1 MRSLLRRSEQPN
13 DLVGVIQQVRRR
25 WKYKLLLR
33 GAVGLLALGFIA
45 FVLSAWGLEAWRFSA
60 GSIITFRII
69 LPLII
74 LGLLGWFIVRPM
86 LRRASDDQVAL
97 YLEEHEPSL
106 QAEIISA
113 IEATRLAGSDASPHS
128 AALVRRLVES
138 AVEKC
143 QRIEYG
149 RNVERTPLKRY
160 GVLAGV
166 VAVAAIALFTLGPAY
181 LRHAASALLVISRN
195 VQAATPY
202 RIDVVPGNATVPK
215 GVDQTITAKLDGFEA
230 DQAVLMVRKS
240 PEAAFERV
248 PLIRSESADTPNQYE
263 GMLFDLAG
271 PVDYFVEAAGV
282 KSPTYTLK
290 VIDLPYVQKLEL
302 EYHFPAYT
310 GLQPRKI
317 EDGGDIAV
325 LKGTE
330 VRVRI
335 TPTMAAPGGQILL
348 HDKDKV
354 ALTAA
359 PDGTLSAKF
368 SADRDGF
375 YRIELDAPTGERVSG
390 SPQYT
395 IDVLTDQTPSV
406 SISKPGRDTTASP
419 IEEVFV
425 EARAE
430 DDFGVRNL
438 ELVYSVNGGAE
449 KTIQLFEGK
458 NRVPEVTAGHTFYL
472 EELNVQ
478 PGDFVSYYA
487 RAADNDVVNGAKRAS
502 SDLYFL
508 QVRPLRKEFRR
519 AESQGGGGGGGG
531 GNQEVGALSQQQR
544 QIIAATFNIN
554 RDKKTM
560 SADKLRENST
570 VVALSQARL
579 REQVDGLVTRMNS
592 RLVEQ
597 DPSFK
602 KIADLLP
609 QAAAEMKNAEA
620 KLQKSDP
627 QGALEPEQKALQFLQ
642 KAEEEYEVQV
652 SMQRGGGGG
661 GGGNSAMAQDLADLF
676 ELELDRMSNQYET
689 AQRAQ
694 QQQSDQQLDELL
706 EKLKELARRQEQ
718 EAERQR
724 RRAMAGQQQS
734 GGGGNS
740 QRGLA
745 EQVEEAARRLE
756 QLSRE
761 QNRPE
766 LMASARQ
773 LREAADNMR
782 QASAEGQSGA
792 AQAAAALE
800 RLQEAQRRLQQNQSG
815 RAERD
820 VKDAVRQAQD
830 IAREQQQIADEVRNL
845 DQAGTNRQEKVQQLS
860 ARKDQLDSRV
870 AELEKHLDR
879 AAGDMARS
887 ERETARKL
895 SEAAG
900 SIRDNRLRDKIRYS
914 RSMIRAG
921 VQANDAATFE
931 GEIAGNIG
939 EMQKRVDEA
948 AAALGASAR
957 TDQMA
962 SALER
967 AQDLARGLE
976 SMDQR
981 MRERTGRNADQR
993 NQQQGREGQ
1002 RGQQGEQ
1009 GQNRDGQQGQ
1019 RGEQGQAQRG
1029 EQGQQGQEGQQRQ
1042 QGQGQGQRGE
1052 QGQQGR
1058 EGQQGQQGGQDGRG
1072 GQNQGDASRDGRG
1085 GMGDT
1090 TGSWQQDG
1098 GGYGSRR
1105 PGRFTQEDVR
1115 QFRGEARQW
1124 TREAE
1129 QLSRQLRQ
1137 QRIDPK
1143 ELDEILRNLRRLDD
1157 ERVYQDVEELARL
1170 QSQVSEGMKRFEY
1183 GLRRKIEGAG
1193 NQVLLS
1199 GSDEVPEQ
1207 FRKLVEQYY
1216 KSLSKGPS
1224 TSAGQGPSKPD
1235 GKTPEKK

>member
-1 MRSLLRRSEQPN
+1 MRSLLRRPEEPT
-13 DLVGVIQQVRRR
+13 DLLGVIQQVRRR

-33 GAVGLLALGFIA
+33 GIVGLLGLGFA
-45 FVLSAWGLEAWRFSA
+45 TFFLSAWILEAWRFSA
-60 GSIITFRII
+60 GAILAFRII
-69 LPLII
+69 LPLAI
-74 LGLLGWFIVRPM
+74 LALCGWFIVRPLM
-86 LRRASDDQVAL
+86 RRVGDEQVAL

-113 IEATRLAGSDASPHS
+113 IEASRLAGSDASPHS
-128 AALVRRLVES
+128 AALVRRLVQS

-143 QRIEYG
+143 QAIDYG
-149 RNVERTPLKRY
+149 RNVERLPLRRY
-160 GVLAGV
+160 ATIAGS
-166 VAVAAIALFTLGPAY
+166 VALVAILLFALGPAY
-181 LRHAASALLVISRN
+181 LRHAASALLVVSRS

-202 RIDVVPGNATVPK
+202 RIEVSPGNATVPK
-215 GVDQTITAKLDGFEA
+215 GVDQTITAKLDGFDA

-240 PEAAFERV
+240 AESAFERV
-248 PLIRSESADTPNQYE
+248 PLVRSENAETPNQYE

-271 PVDYFVEAAGV
+271 HVDYFVEAAGV
-282 KSPTYTLK
+282 KSTTYTLR
-290 VIDLPYVQKLEL
+290 VVDLPYVQKLEL

-335 TPTMAAPGGQILL
+335 TPTMASPGGQILL
-348 HDKDKV
+348 HDKDKI
-354 ALTAA
+354 ALTAST
-359 PDGTLSAKF
+359 DGTLAAKF
-368 SADRDGF
+368 VADRDGF
-375 YRIELDAPTGERVSG
+375 YRVELDATTGERVSA

-395 IDVLTDQTPSV
+395 IDVLTDQAPSV
-406 SISKPGRDTTASP
+406 SIAKPGRDTNASP

-438 ELVYSVNGGAE
+438 ELVYSVNGGPA
-449 KTIQLFEGK
+449 KTISLFEG
-458 NRVPEVTAGHTFYL
+458 RTRLPEVTAGHTFYL
-472 EELNVQ
+472 EELDVQ

-487 RAADNDVVNGAKRAS
+487 RAADNDNVGGAKRTS

-519 AESQGGGGGGGG
+519 AESQGGGGGGG

-560 SADKLRENST
+560 TPDKLRENST

-579 REQVDGLVTRMNS
+579 REQVEGLVTRMNS

-597 DPSFK
+597 DPAFQ

-609 QAAAEMKNAEA
+609 QAVTEMKNAEA
-620 KLQKSDP
+620 RLQKADP

-642 KAEEEYEVQV
+642 RAEEEYEVQV

-694 QQQSDQQLDELL
+694 QQQADQQLDELM

-724 RRAMAGQQQS
+724 RRAAAGQQQS

-761 QNRPE
+761 DNRPE
-766 LMASARQ
+766 LMTTARQ
-773 LREAADNMR
+773 LREAADAMR
-782 QASAEGQSGA
+782 QASAEGQAGA

-800 RLQEAQRRLQQNQSG
+800 RLQEAQRRLQQTQTG
-815 RAERD
+815 RGERD
-820 VKDAVRQAQD
+820 VKDAVRQAQE
-830 IAREQQQIADEVRNL
+830 IAREQQQISDEVRGL
-845 DQAGTNRQEKVQQLS
+845 DQAGANRQEKVQQLS

-879 AAGDMARS
+879 AAGELVRT
-887 ERETARKL
+887 ERDTARKL

-921 VQANDAATFE
+921 VQANDAANFE

-939 EMQKRVDEA
+939 EMQKRIDEA
-948 AAALGASAR
+948 AAALGNSKR
-957 TDQMA
+957 TDA
-962 SALER
+962 VGNALES
-967 AQDLARGLE
+967 AQGLARGIE
-976 SMDQR
+976 SLNER
-981 MRERTGRNADQR
+981 MRERSGQNADAR
-993 NQQQGREGQ
+993 GQQGQQGQ
-1002 RGQQGEQ
+1002 RGQE
-1009 GQNRDGQQGQ
+1009 GQQEAQRGQEGQ
-1019 RGEQGQAQRG
+1019 RGEQGQRG
-1029 EQGQQGQEGQQRQ
+1029 GQGQEGQQGQRGQ
-1042 QGQGQGQRGE
+1042 QGQGQEGR
-1052 QGQQGR
+1052 QGQP
-1058 EGQQGQQGGQDGRG
+1058 GQEGQQGGQEGRG
-1072 GQNQGDASRDGRG
+1072 GQNEGNPSRDGRG
-1085 GMGDT
+1085 GLGDT
-1090 TGSWQQDG
+1090 TGSWQSG

-1105 PGRFTQEDVR
+1105 PGRLTQDDIR
-1115 QFRGEARQW
+1115 QFRGEAREW

-1129 QLSRQLRQ
+1129 RLSRLLRQ
-1137 QRIDPK
+1137 QGIDPR
-1143 ELDEILRNLRRLDD
+1143 ELEEILRNLRRLED
-1157 ERVYQDVEELARL
+1157 ERVYHDAEELARL
-1170 QSQVSEGMKRFEY
+1170 QTQVTEGVKRFEY
-1183 GLRRKIEGAG
+1183 GLRRRIEGAG
-1193 NQVLLS
+1193 NQILLS

-1216 KSLSKGPS
+1216 KSLSRG
-1224 TSAGQGPSKPD
+1224 SAAGSGQAPD
-1235 GKTPEKK
+1235 AKAPEKK

>member
-1 MRSLLRRSEQPN
+1 MRSILRRSEEPT
-13 DLVGVIQQVRRR
+13 DLLGVIQQVRRR

-33 GAVGLLALGFIA
+33 GIVGLVGLGFA
-45 FVLSAWGLEAWRFSA
+45 TFFLSAWILEAWRFSA
-60 GSIITFRII
+60 GAILAFRII
-69 LPLII
+69 LPLSV
-74 LGLLGWFIVRPM
+74 LALVGWFIVRPL
-86 LRRASDDQVAL
+86 LRRVGDDQVAL

-113 IEATRLAGSDASPHS
+113 IEASRLAGSDASPHS
-128 AALVRRLVES
+128 AALVQRLVQS

-143 QRIEYG
+143 QAIDYG
-149 RNVERTPLKRY
+149 RNVERLPLRRY
-160 GVLAGV
+160 ATVAG
-166 VAVAAIALFTLGPAY
+166 AVALVAILLFALGPAY
-181 LRHAASALLVISRN
+181 LRHAASALLVISRS

-202 RIDVVPGNATVPK
+202 RIDVSPGNATVPK
-215 GVDQTITAKLDGFEA
+215 GVDQTITARLDGFDA

-240 PEAAFERV
+240 AESAFERV
-248 PLIRSESADTPNQYE
+248 PLIRSENGETPNQYE

-271 PVDYFVEAAGV
+271 HVDYFVEAAGV
-282 KSPTYTLK
+282 KSATYTLK
-290 VIDLPYVQKLEL
+290 VVDLPYVQKLEL

-335 TPTMAAPGGQILL
+335 TPTMPSSGGQILL
-348 HDKDKV
+348 HDKDKI
-354 ALTAA
+354 ALAA
-359 PDGTLSAKF
+359 SSDGTLTAKF
-368 SADRDGF
+368 MADRDGF
-375 YRIELDAPTGERVSG
+375 YRVELDASTGERVSA

-395 IDVLTDQTPSV
+395 IDVLTDQSPSV
-406 SISKPGRDTTASP
+406 SISKPGRDTSASP

-425 EARAE
+425 EAKAE

-449 KTIQLFEGK
+449 KTLSLFEGR
-458 NRVPEVTAGHTFYL
+458 NRLPEVTAGHTFYL
-472 EELNVQ
+472 EELDVQ

-487 RAADNDVVNGAKRAS
+487 RAADNDAVNGAKRTT

-560 SADKLRENST
+560 TADKLRENST

-579 REQVDGLVTRMNS
+579 REQVEGLVTRMNS

-597 DPSFK
+597 DPSFQ
-602 KIADLLP
+602 KIAELLP
-609 QAAAEMKNAEA
+609 QAVTEMKNAEA
-620 KLQKSDP
+620 RLQKSDP

-642 KAEEEYEVQV
+642 RAEEEYEVQV

-694 QQQSDQQLDELL
+694 QQQADQKLDELM

-724 RRAMAGQQQS
+724 RRAAAGQQQS
-734 GGGGNS
+734 GGGAGGS

-761 QNRPE
+761 ENRPE

-773 LREAADNMR
+773 LREAADAMR
-782 QASAEGQSGA
+782 QASAEGQTGA
-792 AQAAAALE
+792 AQAAQALE
-800 RLQEAQRRLQQNQSG
+800 RLQEAQRRLQQTQAG

-820 VKDAVRQAQD
+820 VKDAVRQAQE
-830 IAREQQQIADEVRNL
+830 IAREQQEIADEVRGL
-845 DQAGTNRQEKVQQLS
+845 DQAGANRQEKVQQLS
-860 ARKDQLDSRV
+860 TRKDQLDSRV

-879 AAGDMARS
+879 AAGELARS

-921 VQANDAATFE
+921 VQASDAANFE
-931 GEIAGNIG
+931 GEIAGNID

-948 AAALGASAR
+948 AAALGNSKR
-957 TDQMA
+957 TDAMGN
-962 SALER
+962 ALDS
-967 AQDLARGLE
+967 AQDLARGIE
-976 SMDQR
+976 SLNER
-981 MRERTGRNADQR
+981 MRERSGRNADSR
-993 NQQQGREGQ
+993 NQQGREGQ
-1002 RGQQGEQ
+1002 RGEQ
-1009 GQNRDGQQGQ
+1009 GQQEGQRGEQRQEGQQGQEAQQGQ
-1019 RGEQGQAQRG
+1019 RGQQGQGRQGQGQEGR
-1029 EQGQQGQEGQQRQ
+1029 QGQQG
-1042 QGQGQGQRGE
+1042 
-1052 QGQQGR
+1052 
-1058 EGQQGQQGGQDGRG
+1058 QGQQGGQDGRG
-1072 GQNQGDASRDGRG
+1072 GQNDGDPSRDGRG
-1085 GMGDT
+1085 GLGDT
-1090 TGSWQQDG
+1090 AGNWQSG

-1105 PGRFTQEDVR
+1105 PGRFTQDDIR

-1129 QLSRQLRQ
+1129 RLARLLRQ
-1137 QRIDPK
+1137 QGIDPR
-1143 ELDEILRNLRRLDD
+1143 ELDEILRNLRRLED
-1157 ERVYQDVEELARL
+1157 ERVYQDAEELARL
-1170 QSQVSEGMKRFEY
+1170 QTQVTEGVKRFEY
-1183 GLRRKIEGAG
+1183 GLRRRIEGAG
-1193 NQVLLS
+1193 NQILLS

-1216 KSLSKGPS
+1216 KSLSR
-1224 TSAGQGPSKPD
+1224 GQSPD
-1235 GKTPEKK
+1235 PKAPEKK